1 MNRVAVIVAGGSG
14 TRMGNDLPKQFLKLN
29 GKEILLH
36 SVDAFIHA
44 YTDITII
51 LVLPKDYIAFTKA
64 LIAEQNYPTTI
75 DVVEGGATRFDSVK
89 NGLTHVGHA
98 EIVFVHDAVR
108 CMVTPNLIKECSK
121 FAEINGSAVPVI
133 PVRDSMRRV
142 DPQTNTSSI
151 ISRENLVVV
160 QTPQTFRKNLL
171 VSAFNVS
178 YTPAFTDE
186 ASVVEAAG
194 HEIHLI
200 PGEETNIKITFPE
213 DLQYAE
219 WRIGNSLPAGRQGN
233 RV

>member
-29 GKEILLH
+29 GREILLH
-36 SVDAFIHA
+36 SVDAFINA
-44 YTDITII
+44 YADIKII
-51 LVLPKDYIAFTKA
+51 LVLPKDYISFTKE
-64 LIAEQNYPTTI
+64 LIGEQNYPTTI

-89 NGLTHVGHA
+89 NGLLHVGVA

-108 CMVTPNLIKECSK
+108 CLVTPKLIRACSTS
-121 FAEINGSAVPVI
+121 AETKGSAVPVI

-142 DPQTNTSSI
+142 DPQGNTSTI
-151 ISRENLVVV
+151 INRENLVVV
-160 QTPQTFRKNLL
+160 QTPQTFSTNLL
-171 VSAFNVS
+171 VSAFNVT

-213 DLQYAE
+213 DLDYAE
-219 WRIGNSLPAGRQGN
+219 WIIGNRE
-233 RV
+233 